1 MDDKGQRNARV
12 VEELGLSIAVERLL
26 RAGFGVAMPI
36 IDEGYDL
43 LATHGRK
50 AWRIQVKATGSTRR
64 SGGHVSIR
72 RGLSKTRLYG
82 SRDVDAFIAVHVVRG
97 YAMCVPRAHKT
108 GRCSISFSERDRYG
122 DFSIL
127 HKVKPGL

>member
-50 AWRIQVKATGSTRR
+50 AWRLQVKATGSTGPDPGRI
-64 SGGHVSIR
+64 SIR
-72 RGLSKTRLYG
+72 RGQSKTRLYG
-82 SRDVDAFIAVHVVRG
+82 SDEVDAFVAVHVVRG
-97 YAMCVPRAHKT
+97 YAMCVPREHKA
-108 GRCSISFSERDRYG
+108 GRRTISFSERDRYS

-127 HKVKPGL
+127 HEVTPGL